1 MKNRG
6 IYENGFLI
14 VEDYNFITYTKT
26 NGKKISW
33 YGKNK
38 KFNNF
43 NIGTYLY
50 KILKNYNVSFIN
62 KSKILKLIVENKFY
76 EKIVKN
82 VKLIIKSIIKLKNK
96 VENVYLFIKF
106 VSSKCILKM
115 STFYYLKYII
125 EQIYQKKLEKIVR
138 VVLPISDLHKLYS
151 YIYFQNFL
159 ITNYYEHILSKT
171 ILNELKMYYGL
182 FIILNKHSKNVTQ
195 VYEKIYGLD
204 FITLNEEKCKS
215 KKNKNKKITIHNI
228 INAKNDKKNNNTPNN
243 TNKFLKFCENSNTQ
257 NMNNCKE
264 LKQEENINDS
274 YIKINKK
281 TRHILK
287 CVKIEKGRCRNKY
300 KKQTDIKIEKYKIQK
315 TVYKNLNKNDIGLFA
330 GTFDKIHMGHTLLL
344 FYSIL
349 LTNKF
354 FYIGLYNNKN
364 IYKKKYCEEIDDLKL
379 RIFHIYDILFLI
391 SNAYNIQFIFYNFD
405 SVIPFIKIKN
415 SHTILYQIAMKN
427 NKNKFEEISELYRD
441 KYRKY
446 ISDSYYKNCNKYNQK
461 KNTFFMSKYTTN
473 LLKKKYQS
481 LIKTNIEKLYQ
492 NENWRGNK
500 ILCSNKYKKKI
511 LNYLKFHIN
520 YNQNKSEKKIIV
532 LKRIHDPFS
541 FALDIRDMFCL
552 TMSKES
558 EVNGYNIVQRRKLL
572 FQKNKTS
579 LIKSEQIEHNLPIAT
594 DNNNNNRDKG
604 SDDEKIKTCL
614 NIFDTINISNREKMS
629 STLIRMENSIY
640 RKGKF
645 SKYLK
650 YFIEACLYFNI
661 DHFLIQMH
669 VDIFLKKNGKKNFK
683 KLYLNTIKSYFCR
696 RKKNSSNKNGINKNV
711 KGKNFYQNKK
721 NDNFIVND
729 FFRHLFVLISF
740 FINHFSKKYYTQNK
754 IQFFIKISIII
765 SFFFYNNILLKI
777 IKKKEQFINQ
787 NFIINNKSIK
797 QTNCLF
803 DANYEDIFRIYISN
817 MKETIMEEIV
827 NQILILILMILS
839 TSIICKMFHFD
850 LFPNFNSSKNMTNL
864 QKVCDLEMLKKKKHL
879 PCYQIKQN
887 IKNDKDILYDSKK
900 KNKNTE
906 KNDHYNILEDERSN
920 FKKYYFNLYFSNYFK
935 TKKTFYRSSI
945 ITPYTMCNYTLM
957 RKYKNK
963 NYNML
968 PYQYCKCVK
977 KGIQK
982 KGNSLYSN
990 VKNNTSN
997 NNKLVNDVNSDNIK
1011 KKKKNF
1017 AHNFN
1022 FDYSNKKD
1030 IQIINNLYTIKIREN
1045 GEKLNDQNKL
1055 SENDIINYV
1064 TKNTLLGNIYSER
1077 FNYFIKI
1084 NINNNDKIMFFRK
1097 ILIYKFID
1105 NYFISFFSFYFLN
1118 YLINEE
1124 NKTKQNIHNMNIN
1137 DFVFIFLI
1145 HFETHIEMIINSYIK
1160 RQWRLRQKN
1169 YYDPFYPFIQ
1179 YQKKYSIIHKYM
1191 HMNLSPL
1198 NDYNID
1204 FEKIY
1209 NFKKNNTN
1217 FKNTPFYIKLE
1228 NMKDTSNYNVLSF
1241 YNIIFQHILTY
1252 ENYYYPYFAALNYLH
1267 LNLF

>member
-1 MKNRG
+1 MKNRPV
-6 IYENGFLI
+6 YENGFLI

-26 NGKKISW
+26 NARKISW
-33 YGKNK
+33 YAKNK

-159 ITNYYEHILSKT
+159 ITNYYEHILSKS
-171 ILNELKMYYGL
+171 ILNELK
-182 FIILNKHSKNVTQ
+182 
-195 VYEKIYGLD
+195 
-204 FITLNEEKCKS
+204 ITN
-215 KKNKNKKITIHNI
+215 N
-228 INAKNDKKNNNTPNN
+228 KNNNN
-243 TNKFLKFCENSNTQ
+243 TSININEFLKFCENSNTQ
-257 NMNNCKE
+257 NMNNWKE
-264 LKQEENINDS
+264 LKQEEKVNDS
-274 YIKINKK
+274 YIKINTK
-281 TRHILK
+281 TKHILK
-287 CVKIEKGRCRNKY
+287 CVKIDKGRCRNKY

-315 TVYKNLNKNDIGLFA
+315 TVYKSLNKNDIGLFA

-427 NKNKFEEISELYRD
+427 NKNKLKEISESYRD

-446 ISDSYYKNCNKYNQK
+446 ISNSYYRNCSKYNQR
-461 KNTFFMSKYTTN
+461 KNIFFVSKYTN

-492 NENWRGNK
+492 NEKWRGNK
-500 ILCSNKYKKKI
+500 LLCSNKYKKKI
-511 LNYLKFHIN
+511 WNYLKFHIN
-520 YNQNKSEKKIIV
+520 YNKNKSEKKIIV

-541 FALDIRDMFCL
+541 FALDIRDLFCL

-572 FQKNKTS
+572 FQKNKTNFT
-579 LIKSEQIEHNLPIAT
+579 KNEQIEHNFQIVID
-594 DNNNNNRDKG
+594 DNNNNRNKG
-604 SDDEKIKTCL
+604 NDIEKIKTCL

-629 STLIRMENSIY
+629 STLIRMENSIF

-661 DHFLIQMH
+661 DNFLIQMH
-669 VDIFLKKNGKKNFK
+669 ADIFLKKDGKKNFK
-683 KLYLNTIKSYFCR
+683 NLYLNTIKSYFCR
-696 RKKNSSNKNGINKNV
+696 RKKNNSNKNGINKNV
-711 KGKNFYQNKK
+711 KGKNFHQNKK

-754 IQFFIKISIII
+754 IQFFIRISIIV
-765 SFFFYNNILLKI
+765 SFFFYNNILLQI
-777 IKKKEQFINQ
+777 TKKKEQFINK

-797 QTNCLF
+797 QKNCLF

-817 MKETIMEEIV
+817 MTETIMEEIV
-827 NQILILILMILS
+827 NQVFILILMILS

-850 LFPNFNSSKNMTNL
+850 LFPNVNYQKNNSSKNMTNL
-864 QKVCDLEMLKKKKHL
+864 QKVYDWAMMKKKKHL

-900 KNKNTE
+900 KTE
-906 KNDHYNILEDERSN
+906 KNAHYNILEDEQST

-935 TKKTFYRSSI
+935 TKKTFYRTSI

-957 RKYKNK
+957 RTYKNK

-990 VKNNTSN
+990 IKNNTSN

-1011 KKKKNF
+1011 KKNIF
-1017 AHNFN
+1017 AHNFH

-1030 IQIINNLYTIKIREN
+1030 IQIINNFYTIKIREN
-1045 GEKLNDQNKL
+1045 GEEFNDQNKL
-1055 SENDIINYV
+1055 SENDIIKHV
-1064 TKNTLLGNIYSER
+1064 TKNTLSGNIYSER

-1124 NKTKQNIHNMNIN
+1124 NKTKQNIQNMNIN

-1160 RQWRLRQKN
+1160 RQWELRQKN

-1204 FEKIY
+1204 FEKVY